1 MNFVSEPAL
10 IIHKPQRGRATTK
23 KVIFTAEDAENAELI
38 LKSFSLRPLRTLRF
52 MFKKLC

>member
-1 MNFVSEPAL
+1 MSFVSEPAL